1 MSSRNKAVKPT
12 NSKKTPSS
20 ASSRKKSTKSTPSSR
35 GAGEAAGS
43 SSTMAND
50 ITGVVLAV
58 LSIALFLSVIT
69 NTDGFLAA
77 GASSL
82 LLHLFGL
89 GAYILPVAMF
99 VWAATFF
106 VRTRNDTIW
115 RVGLGL
121 GLILLAVLAML
132 SMSID
137 GAQGNTDLLF
147 IDHNLI
153 STGGYV
159 GGGIAW
165 VLLVLV
171 GKIIGMV
178 ILVGLAIVGCVVI
191 GFSISGLVQR
201 SQERIDTARKH
212 HQTVADDRTSVRS
225 RRGQANT
232 AVQDDGEDPTEL
244 LPMDDE
250 NIDEGATRVINRDKP
265 TQRKCAKESKAENTG
280 DSNKTILIDHA
291 KKTPAKKQAIPA
303 PTATEGFSLPPLN
316 LLKETPAN
324 VARQQARTATADLKE
339 VASHLQETLE
349 SFNLYATVVGWVSG
363 PTFTM
368 FKVEMPTGVKLN
380 KITGLQDDI
389 ALALAAES
397 VRIFAPIP
405 GTSLVGIEVPNRKR
419 ANVLLGDVLKSTE
432 GGPLMLAIGK
442 DVEGDM
448 ISADLSKMPHLLIG
462 GTTGS
467 GKSVAINSMLMSI
480 LMRATPDEVRMIL
493 IDPKRVELSLYN
505 GIPHLYVPVV
515 TDPKQA
521 ASTLAWATIEM
532 DRRLKVFE
540 KAGTRNIGLYN
551 SMVQDGR
558 LGDDAE
564 ELPYIVVV
572 IDELSDLMMVAGKEV
587 EGSIVRISQLARA
600 AGIHLIVAT
609 QRPSSNVVT
618 GMIKANIVN
627 RISFKVAT
635 SVDSRVILDQSGA
648 EKLVGLGDLLFLR
661 GDAGEP
667 KRIQGCYVSEA
678 ETLAVV
684 EHLKEQGEPDYHE
697 EILNTNV
704 VTTGGVM
711 DANGDDD
718 GDEDPLLWDAA
729 EIVVSTQMGSTSNIQ
744 RRLRVGYSRAGRI
757 MDQLEAKGIVGPPDG
772 SRPREVMLETAADLE
787 AYKALDNYENSE
799 DDRQ

>member
-1 MSSRNKAVKPT
+1 MPA
-12 NSKKTPSS
+12 
-20 ASSRKKSTKSTPSSR
+20 R
-35 GAGEAAGS
+35 GAHAAPVETGAP
-43 SSTMAND
+43 STMSND
-50 ITGVVLAV
+50 IAGVLIAV
-58 LSIALFLSVIT
+58 FSIALFLSVVIP
-69 NTDGFLAA
+69 TDGFLARL
-77 GASSL
+77 ASQSL
-82 LLHLFGL
+82 FYGFGL
-89 GAYILPVAMF
+89 GAYLLPVALF
-99 VWAATFF
+99 IWSTTFF
-106 VRTRNDTIW
+106 IRRKEGSTW
-115 RVGLGL
+115 RIGLGL
-121 GLILLAVLAML
+121 GLIFLAVLSML
-132 SMSID
+132 AIGTA
-137 GAQGNTDLLF
+137 GADTDTSLLWTSQ
-147 IDHNLI
+147 NLV
-153 STGGYV
+153 SHGGYL
-159 GGGIAW
+159 GGGVAW
-165 VLLVLV
+165 LLLVSV
-171 GKIIGMV
+171 GRIIGIV
-178 ILVGLAIVGCVVI
+178 ILVGVAIVGCIFI
-191 GFSISGLVQR
+191 GFSISALVQR
-201 SQERIDTARKH
+201 SQERFDAVRSQRRTDDLDRTMVQPRTRRRRGGEMPEDDGLPEAELPPDEGD
-212 HQTVADDRTSVRS
+212 ADDAAETKVIPRE
-225 RRGQANT
+225 RRPRKRDLAAEKVDDRAKTTMLEPKRQA
-232 AVQDDGEDPTEL
+232 
-244 LPMDDE
+244 
-250 NIDEGATRVINRDKP
+250 
-265 TQRKCAKESKAENTG
+265 
-280 DSNKTILIDHA
+280 
-291 KKTPAKKQAIPA
+291 A
-303 PTATEGFSLPPLN
+303 PTDGSAPSAMEGFTLPPFGLI
-316 LLKETPAN
+316 KETPAA
-324 VARQQARTATADLKE
+324 VARQQAKASTADLKE
-339 VASHLQETLE
+339 TAAHLQETLE

-405 GTSLVGIEVPNRKR
+405 GTSLVGIEVPNKKR
-419 ANVLLGDVLKSTE
+419 AAVLLGDVLKTTE
-432 GGPLMLAIGK
+432 GGPLMLAVGK

-467 GKSVAINSMLMSI
+467 GKSVAINSMLMSM
-480 LMRATPDEVRMIL
+480 LMRATPAEVRMIL

-540 KAGTRNIGLYN
+540 KAGTRNISLYN
-551 SMVQDGR
+551 GMVQDGR

-564 ELPYIVVV
+564 ELPYIVIV

-627 RISFKVAT
+627 RIAFKVAT
-635 SVDSRVILDQSGA
+635 NVDSRVILDQSGA

-667 KRIQGCYVSEA
+667 RRIQGCYVSEE

-684 EHLKEQGEPDYHE
+684 EHLKQQGEPDYHE
-697 EILNTNV
+697 DIFNTTV
-704 VTTGGVM
+704 VSTGSVQDIG
-711 DANGDDD
+711 ADD
-718 GDEDPLLWDAA
+718 GSMDEDPMLWEAA

-757 MDQLEAKGIVGPPDG
+757 MDQLEAKGVVGPPDG
-772 SRPREVMLETAADLE
+772 SRPREVMIEDVVELE
-787 AYKALDNYENSE
+787 AFKALDRHESTE
-799 DDRQ
+799 DDVF